1 MKMMVMMIGQELMM
15 IKDLIDFYRRW
26 PKMRLQAQ
34 SLQARPDIG
43 DAQREVLKWMIRVVD
58 RVGPSDLSEEV

>member
-1 MKMMVMMIGQELMM
+1 MMVTTNDRM

-26 PKMRLQAQ
+26 PEMRLQAQ
-34 SLQARPDIG
+34 SLQAHPDIG